1 MSRASTLSGFT
12 TAIGAPTN
20 LNVGV
25 VTAVSITAQSVT
37 STDTYNFTNLSIT
50 GIATVGESISIG
62 STLVGVTTINSSGIH
77 SPLGISTLSNVVIG
91 GATTEMVVTGD
102 LRVTG
107 IITTGTGTITIDGTN
122 NRIGIGTQNPETG
135 LDLSQTT
142 DAVALPQGTTA
153 QRPTGNNPYMR
164 WNTSNSALEVYN
176 GTEWV
181 EIITDYFPQ
190 GSVILG

>member
-37 STDTYNFTNLSIT
+37 STDSYNFTNLNIT

>member
-37 STDTYNFTNLSIT
+37 STDSYDFTNLNIT

>member
-25 VTAVSITAQSVT
+25 VTAIRITAQNIT
-37 STDTYNFTNLSIT
+37 STDSYDFTNVNIT
-50 GIATVGESISIG
+50 GIATIGESISIG

-77 SPLGISTLSNVVIG
+77 SPLGVSTLSNVVIG

-153 QRPTGNNPYMR
+153 QRPTGNNPYIR
-164 WNTSNSALEVYN
+164 YNTTNSALEFYN
-176 GTEWV
+176 GTDWV
-181 EIITDYFPQ
+181 EIISDYFPS
-190 GSVILG
+190 GSTILG

>member
-37 STDTYNFTNLSIT
+37 STDTYNFSNLNIT